1 MEPLIQAENLHK
13 TYHIRKHAVTVLSG
27 ASFVVTPG
35 VSAAVIGRS
44 GAGKS
49 TLLHILGGLDKPDG
63 GTVMVGKEDL
73 YKVSSARR
81 CRLRGDHIGFVFQ
94 SYHLLPEMDLVE
106 NVMLPGMRSK
116 WEGGRVALRRH
127 VMELLDAVGLADRA
141 HHCPQELSGGEQQRA
156 AIARA
161 MVNDPEIILADE
173 PTGNLDSGT
182 GDQVMELLLNLT
194 RDLGHALVMVTHN
207 ATSASA
213 CDQVYRLD
221 EGLLIEKS

>member
-1 MEPLIQAENLHK
+1 MEPLIQAENLEK
-13 TYHIRKHAVTVLSG
+13 TYHIRKHAVPVLAG

-35 VSAAVIGRS
+35 ASAAVIGRS

-49 TLLHILGGLDKPDG
+49 TLLHILGGLDEPDAG
-63 GTVMVGKEDL
+63 RVMVGGEDL

-106 NVMLPGMRSK
+106 NVMLPGMRHA
-116 WEGGRVALRRH
+116 WPGGRGALRRH

-173 PTGNLDSGT
+173 PTGNLDVGT
-182 GDQVMELLLNLT
+182 GDQILSILLALT

-207 ATSASA
+207 VASA
-213 CDQVYRLD
+213 EQCDLVYRLE
-221 EGLLIEKS
+221 EGLLVES

>member
-1 MEPLIQAENLHK
+1 MDALIQAEALHK
-13 TYHIRKHAVTVLSG
+13 TYHIRKHAVQVLAG

-35 VSAAVIGRS
+35 TSAAVIGRS

-49 TLLHILGGLDKPDG
+49 TLLHILGGLDKPDA
-63 GTVMVGKEDL
+63 GTVMIGSEDI

-81 CRLRGDHIGFVFQ
+81 CQLRGEHIGFVFQ

-106 NVMLPGMRSK
+106 NVMLPGMRNR
-116 WEGGRVALRRH
+116 WPGGRPALRQH

-161 MVNDPEIILADE
+161 MVNDPAIILADE

-182 GDQVMELLLNLT
+182 GDQILELLLKLT
-194 RDLGHALVMVTHN
+194 HDLGHALVMVTHN
-207 ATSASA
+207 VTSASA
-213 CDQVYRLD
+213 CDLVYRLD
-221 EGLLIEKS
+221 EGLLVRA